1 MIEGNMD
8 CFAAVVPRNDEKF
21 RERTTMS
28 ATPIADASSIDVAAF
43 IDAQPVGGFQI
54 KLILACATVLFLD
67 GFDTTAIGYV
77 APALAKEWNIG
88 KSALGPVFSAGLF
101 GLMIGAL
108 LFGPLADRLGRKK
121 IIILSTLAF
130 GVGTLI
136 TAFVN
141 DVNTLL
147 VVRFL
152 TGLGLGGAMPNTVS
166 LTAEF
171 SPKRRRATMVMVMF
185 VGFSIGAALGGL
197 LAAALIPHFGWRSVF
212 VVGGALPLIL
222 VPILALRLPESVR
235 YLALTGHADDRVA
248 RLLRLIN
255 REAGFSPAS
264 RFVVNEPALGGIPV
278 QHLFRGGR
286 TLATLLLWVVFFMSL
301 LDIYFLSNWLPTVLN
316 DLGASISVAAVI
328 GSMFQV
334 GGVLGTFVLGS
345 IIDRFSFR
353 ALALV
358 YFVAVFAV
366 GAIGQLGHSAALVTI
381 AIFVAGFCIVGG
393 QIAANALAAGFYPTS
408 VRATGVG
415 WALGIGRVG
424 SIVGPLV
431 GGVLLSLKW
440 SAGEVFVAAAL
451 AALCAA
457 TAAFSL
463 SQFAGLGGGGKVIS
477 DRPPAHAATRA

>member
-1 MIEGNMD
+1 MTDTVIG
-8 CFAAVVPRNDEKF
+8 
-21 RERTTMS
+21 TS
-28 ATPIADASSIDVAAF
+28 ARDASTVDVAAF
-43 IDAQPVGGFQI
+43 IDAQPVGAFQI
-54 KLILACATVLFLD
+54 KLLLICATVLFLD

-88 KSALGPVFSAGLF
+88 KAALGPVFSAGLF

-108 LFGPLADRLGRKK
+108 LFGPLADRIGRKK
-121 IIILSTLAF
+121 IIIFSTLAF
-130 GVGTLI
+130 GIGTLV
-136 TAFVN
+136 TSLVN
-141 DVNTLL
+141 DVNSLL
-147 VVRFL
+147 AIRFL
-152 TGLGLGGAMPNTVS
+152 TGLGLGGAMPNTIA
-166 LTAEF
+166 LTSEF
-171 SPKRRRATMVMVMF
+171 SPHRRRATMVMVMF

-197 LAAALIPHFGWRSVF
+197 LAAALIPQFGWRSVF
-212 VVGGALPLIL
+212 VVGGAAPLLL
-222 VPILALRLPESVR
+222 VPMLAWRLPESVR
-235 YLALTGHADDRVA
+235 FLALTGRADARVA
-248 RLLRLIN
+248 ELLTFVN
-255 REAGFSPAS
+255 AKAVFAADT
-264 RFVVNEPALGGIPV
+264 RFVVDEPALKGIPV

-316 DLGASISVAAVI
+316 DLGASISQAAAI
-328 GSMFQV
+328 GSMLQV
-334 GGVLGTFVLGS
+334 GGVVGTFALGS

-366 GAIGQLGHSAALVTI
+366 GAIGQLGHSAVLVTI

-415 WALGIGRVG
+415 WALGVGRVG

-440 SAGEVFVAAAL
+440 SAGEVFVAAAM

-457 TAAFSL
+457 LAAFSL
-463 SQFAGLGGGGKVIS
+463 GRLAGLGGSGKAIRAS
-477 DRPPAHAATRA
+477 APPLEAVTRG